1 MSGKKTRT
9 CPLCAETVKADA
21 AKCRSC
27 GSTLFGADLGFPG
40 GDAKKSKKDE
50 ADPWASLPREGEH
63 GDVGLPGA
71 AAVVGGL
78 ATYGIACW
86 FTYGAPLAVAVLV
99 GAVSAFGVARAV
111 SGARP
116 SA

>member
-21 AKCRSC
+21 TKCRSC

-40 GDAKKSKKDE
+40 GDAKRSKKDE
-50 ADPWASLPREGEH
+50 PDAWPREGED

-71 AAVVGGL
+71 AGVIGGL

-99 GAVSAFGVARAV
+99 GAVASFGVARAV
-111 SGARP
+111 ASRP

>member
-21 AKCRSC
+21 TKCRSC

-40 GDAKKSKKDE
+40 GDAKRSKKDE
-50 ADPWASLPREGEH
+50 PDPWATLPREGEN
-63 GDVGLPGA
+63 GDVGLAGA
-71 AAVVGGL
+71 AAVAGGL
-78 ATYGIACW
+78 VTYGIACW
-86 FTYGAPLAVAVLV
+86 FTYGAPLAAAVLV
-99 GAVSAFGVARAV
+99 GAAGAFGVARAV

>member
-21 AKCRSC
+21 TKCRSC

-40 GDAKKSKKDE
+40 GDAKRSKKDE
-50 ADPWASLPREGEH
+50 PEGWPREGEN

-71 AAVVGGL
+71 AALVGGL
-78 ATYGIACW
+78 ATYGLAAW
-86 FTYGAPLAVAVLV
+86 FTSGAPLAAVVVV
-99 GAVSAFGVARAV
+99 GAAGAFGVAR
-111 SGARP
+111 SL
-116 SA
+116 SAAGR